1 MLQPAEQTRRRVAAC
16 LASLAT
22 ALIVV
27 AAQTPVTPDVW
38 GALTFRHV
46 GPQGNR
52 VVAVAGI
59 PGDANVLYAGAAS
72 GGIFKS
78 MDAGVHWMPIF
89 DGQIVASIGALAVA
103 PSDPNVVW
111 AGTGEAFIRGNISI
125 GNGAYKSTDAGRT
138 WTHSGLDAT
147 GRIGR
152 VVIHPTDPDI
162 VFVAAMGHCYGPQPE
177 RGVFRTL
184 DGGKTWD
191 RVLFVDEHTG
201 AIDIV
206 VEPSNPRILFAS
218 TWQLIIRPWG
228 RESGGPGSGLYMS
241 RDGGTTWTRLKGR
254 GLPDSPLGVLVWRS
268 RRATPTA
275 STRSSRAPL
284 ARGSCGGPTTEART
298 GCSSAVTT
306 RSIGGPITTRA
317 WQYCLTTPTKCTS
330 SPSSSCT
337 CPSTAVPLFVRSGR
351 SGPTTTTCGSTP

>member
-228 RESGGPGSGLYMS
+228 RESGGPAAACTCRATVG
-241 RDGGTTWTRLKGR
+241 RHGR
-254 GLPDSPLGVLVWRS
+254 GLRVEGFQIRRWAYWSGVRAEQPQPRLRAHRERHWQGGLVAVRQP
-268 RRATPTA
+268 RRGLDAHQP
-275 STRSSRAPL
+275 
-284 ARGSCGGPTTEART
+284 
-298 GCSSAVTT
+298 
-306 RSIGGPITTRA
+306 
-317 WQYCLTTPTKCTS
+317 
-330 SPSSSCT
+330 
-337 CPSTAVPLFVRSGR
+337 
-351 SGPTTTTCGSTP
+351 

>member
-152 VVIHPTDPDI
+152 VVIHPNGPRHRLRG
-162 VFVAAMGHCYGPQPE
+162 GHGPLLRPAT
-177 RGVFRTL
+177 RAR
-184 DGGKTWD
+184 
-191 RVLFVDEHTG
+191 RVPHTRRRKDLG
-201 AIDIV
+201 
-206 VEPSNPRILFAS
+206 PR
-218 TWQLIIRPWG
+218 
-228 RESGGPGSGLYMS
+228 
-241 RDGGTTWTRLKGR
+241 
-254 GLPDSPLGVLVWRS
+254 PLR
-268 RRATPTA
+268 RRAHRRYRHRRGTVQPA
-275 STRSSRAPL
+275 NPL
-284 ARGSCGGPTTEART
+284 RLHLAAHYPALGP
-298 GCSSAVTT
+298 
-306 RSIGGPITTRA
+306 
-317 WQYCLTTPTKCTS
+317 
-330 SPSSSCT
+330 
-337 CPSTAVPLFVRSGR
+337 
-351 SGPTTTTCGSTP
+351 